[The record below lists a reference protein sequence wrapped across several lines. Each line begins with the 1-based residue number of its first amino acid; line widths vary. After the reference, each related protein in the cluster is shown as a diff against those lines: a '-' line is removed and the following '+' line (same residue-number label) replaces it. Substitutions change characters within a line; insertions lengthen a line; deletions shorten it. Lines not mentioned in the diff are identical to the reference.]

1 VEWDVRVN
9 KERSNGVSNLK
20 GEGGFRFQGRRASGE
35 RAIGVVK
42 EYKVEERKCP
52 KCGSGGMRRSQM
64 RGFWEQVVLRTIGAK
79 AYRCERCDHRY
90 YQFRPGEAKHKKSE
104 E

>member
-64 RGFWEQVVLRTIGAK
+64 RGFLGAGGVKNHWCESLSLRKVRPQVLPVPAWR
-79 AYRCERCDHRY
+79 
-90 YQFRPGEAKHKKSE
+90 S
-104 E
+104 